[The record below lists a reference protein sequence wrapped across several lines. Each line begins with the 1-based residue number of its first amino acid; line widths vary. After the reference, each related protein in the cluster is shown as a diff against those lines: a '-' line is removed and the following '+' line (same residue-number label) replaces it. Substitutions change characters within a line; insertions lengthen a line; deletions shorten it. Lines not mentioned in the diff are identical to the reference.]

1 VHALSSL
8 DTVNGRAPIG
18 GARAQK
24 NRRGFPAGL
33 DAILEDMLS
42 YIIFVS

>member
-1 VHALSSL
+1 VDIGAAQSS
-8 DTVNGRAPIG
+8 

-33 DAILEDMLS
+33 DAILENMLL
-42 YIIFVS
+42 YTLDA